1 MRMRPPPPPPP
12 PIGIGMGKES
22 ISSREEK
29 EKKKKKRRMMPSPGE
44 LIAHY
49 ESKGMN
55 QQEAS
60 VKVIQDLQNILF
72 RVVSA
77 ENKKSK
83 SPSMSEVEVVK
94 SRLVRLE
101 KKLDSKPGYPQTLA
115 IGVASGAL
123 LQGIGHLSSAF
134 AHIWDSVRSSSR
146 P

>member
-1 MRMRPPPPPPP
+1 
-12 PIGIGMGKES
+12 
-22 ISSREEK
+22 
-29 EKKKKKRRMMPSPGE
+29 
-44 LIAHY
+44 
-49 ESKGMN
+49 MN

-60 VKVIQDLQNILF
+60 VKVIQDLQNVLF

-77 ENKKSK
+77 DNKKSK
-83 SPSMSEVEVVK
+83 SSSMSMSMSEVEMVK
-94 SRLVRLE
+94 SRLLRLE

-134 AHIWDSVRSSSR
+134 AHIWDSVRSATSSSR